1 MAFITRKEE
10 SDLELAK
17 DLRRKGVITTPRQ
30 PFQESQQREI
40 DSLITRGV
48 FEFVRYDPNVHKGR
62 IFNSRLVNEVKG
74 KSTETPYEKS
84 RLIIQAYNDARKGV
98 ILTQSPTIQ
107 RASQRLI
114 LALAPSLVRRSIKLF
129 SRDITQAYVQSTTF
143 LNQLILS
150 RIPAEIRHKFPEGT
164 IIVVRKLLYGI
175 PEAGTH

>member
-62 IFNSRLVNEVKG
+62 IFNSRLVNKVKG

-84 RLIIQAYNDARKGV
+84 RLIIQAYNDAEKGV
-98 ILTQSPTIQ
+98 ILTQSPTI
-107 RASQRLI
+107 
-114 LALAPSLVRRSIKLF
+114 
-129 SRDITQAYVQSTTF
+129 
-143 LNQLILS
+143 
-150 RIPAEIRHKFPEGT
+150 
-164 IIVVRKLLYGI
+164 
-175 PEAGTH
+175 